1 MMCSMSDGI
10 ERPAQPNSDGE
21 GSGVLANLPRTR
33 PQRASPRRAAA
44 RRTEAEKADSA
55 AAQARSRERSAPRG
69 SAPSADPRA
78 TRGASEAT
86 TSKSAAA
93 GPGAGRRAS
102 RNRPAKRASSTARR
116 PRRSTPKLEPVPS
129 QGYESDDPATGAVQ
143 PPGGAELLISA
154 AEIVGELAKA
164 GVSRS
169 ERLVKDLLSR
179 LPLS

>member
-1 MMCSMSDGI
+1 MCSMSDGI
-10 ERPAQPNSDGE
+10 EHPAEPNSDGE

-44 RRTEAEKADSA
+44 RRTAAEKTDGATA
-55 AAQARSRERSAPRG
+55 PARSGERSTRG
-69 SAPSADPRA
+69 SRAPSAESGAGEA
-78 TRGASEAT
+78 TRARST
-86 TSKSAAA
+86 AA
-93 GPGAGRRAS
+93 GGGAGGSTS
-102 RNRPAKRASSTARR
+102 RHRSAKRASAAQGR
-116 PRRSTPKLEPVPS
+116 PRRSAPKLDAVPS
-129 QGYESDDPATGAVQ
+129 QGYESDDDAATGAVQ

-169 ERLVKDLLSR
+169 ERLVKDVLSR

>member
-1 MMCSMSDGI
+1 MSDGI
-10 ERPAQPNSDGE
+10 ERPGQPNSDGE

-44 RRTEAEKADSA
+44 RRTEAEKTDGA
-55 AAQARSRERSAPRG
+55 AAQTRSGERSGPRG
-69 SAPSADPRA
+69 ARAPSTAP
-78 TRGASEAT
+78 
-86 TSKSAAA
+86 AAA
-93 GPGAGRRAS
+93 TGAGETTTAKGRAPGPGASRRAA
-102 RNRPAKRASSTARR
+102 RNRPAKRASGAQGRA
-116 PRRSTPKLEPVPS
+116 RRSTPNVDAVPR
-129 QGYESDDPATGAVQ
+129 QGYESDDDAATGAVQ

-169 ERLVKDLLSR
+169 ERLLKDVLSR

>member
-1 MMCSMSDGI
+1 MSDGI
-10 ERPAQPNSDGE
+10 EHPAQPSSDGE

-44 RRTEAEKADSA
+44 RRTAAEKSGA
-55 AAQARSRERSAPRG
+55 ANAPARSGERSAARG
-69 SAPSADPRA
+69 SRAPSAESEAGEA
-78 TRGASEAT
+78 TRARSTASA
-86 TSKSAAA
+86 S
-93 GPGAGRRAS
+93 GAGRRTT
-102 RNRPAKRASSTARR
+102 RNRSAKRASAAQGR
-116 PRRSTPKLEPVPS
+116 PRRSAPKLDAVPS
-129 QGYESDDPATGAVQ
+129 QGYESDDDAATGAVQ

-169 ERLVKDLLSR
+169 ERLVKDVLSR

>member
-1 MMCSMSDGI
+1 MCSMSDGI
-10 ERPAQPNSDGE
+10 EHPAQPNSDGE

-44 RRTEAEKADSA
+44 RRTAAEKTDTATA
-55 AAQARSRERSAPRG
+55 PARSGERSARG
-69 SAPSADPRA
+69 SRAPSAEN
-78 TRGASEAT
+78 GAGEAR
-86 TSKSAAA
+86 SAGA
-93 GPGAGRRAS
+93 GAGAGRRS
-102 RNRPAKRASSTARR
+102 TRNRPAKRASAAQGRARR
-116 PRRSTPKLEPVPS
+116 SAQKLDAVPS
-129 QGYESDDPATGAVQ
+129 QGYESDDEATGAVQ

-169 ERLVKDLLSR
+169 ERLVKDVLSR

>member
-10 ERPAQPNSDGE
+10 EHPAQPNSDGE

-33 PQRASPRRAAA
+33 PQRATPRRAAA
-44 RRTEAEKADSA
+44 RRTAAEKTDA
-55 AAQARSRERSAPRG
+55 ATATARSGERSAPG
-69 SAPSADPRA
+69 SRAPSAEN
-78 TRGASEAT
+78 GAGEAR
-86 TSKSAAA
+86 SAGA
-93 GPGAGRRAS
+93 GAGRRTS
-102 RNRPAKRASSTARR
+102 RNQPAKRASAAQGRARR
-116 PRRSTPKLEPVPS
+116 SASKLDAVPS
-129 QGYESDDPATGAVQ
+129 QGYESDDEATGAVQ

-169 ERLVKDLLSR
+169 ERLVKDVLSR